1 MKKTYAKREFNPN
14 YSELLTQ
21 VVTEKG
27 TISECFRMF
36 YQYSVHNQLLAY
48 YQMKLMNLPITPIN
62 SFTGWNKLGRKIK
75 PKSKAIFLWQPIM
88 ITTREKNADGIEE
101 EVKKTI
107 FKFKP
112 SWFCMAQ
119 TEGADADIKPE
130 DVKVDGFNLNE
141 VYKKFDIKLVDF
153 EHMNGNVQGYANIK
167 EKTLALNPMATD
179 CEMTIFHEIAHIA
192 LKHDEKLSHSLK
204 ELEAETVAYIV
215 GSVLGLPEKQL
226 SDSRGYIQ
234 GYFKENQ
241 IPDKNARRIMNVA
254 DKILK
259 AGLGK

>member
-1 MKKTYAKREFNPN
+1 MYRKNYAKREFNPN

-27 TISECFRMF
+27 TISNCFRMF
-36 YQYSVHNQLLAY
+36 HQYSIHNQLLAY
-48 YQMKLMNLPITPIN
+48 YQMRTMNLPITPIN
-62 SFTGWNKLGRKIK
+62 SFSGWNKLGRKIK
-75 PKSKAIFLWQPIM
+75 PKSKAIFLWQPIL
-88 ITTREKNADGIEE
+88 ITTKEKNADGVEE
-101 EVKKTI
+101 ETKKTI

-119 TEGADADIKPE
+119 TEGKDITP
-130 DVKVDGFNLNE
+130 DKVEIKGFDLNK
-141 VYKKFDIKLVDF
+141 VYELFEIKLVDF
-153 EHMNGNVQGYANIK
+153 EHMNGNVQGYANVQK
-167 EKTLALNPMATD
+167 KTLALNPMATD

-192 LKHDEKLSHSLK
+192 LKHDDKIAHNLK

-215 GSVLGLPEKQL
+215 GSVLGLPEEQL

-234 GYFKENQ
+234 GYFKENK
-241 IPDKNARRIMNVA
+241 IPDKNARRIMNIA